1 MNSQVI
7 ERNNIHE
14 MGNLTARET
23 ILFAHGYGSD
33 QTAWRLITPAFEKD
47 YHLVLYDLVGCGNSS
62 VDAYDRSEYESLHD
76 YADDLIEICDRLE
89 LRQVTLVA
97 HSVSGMIGAL
107 ASIKRP
113 GLFKRMV
120 FIGASPCYLVDGDY
134 NGGFT
139 REAVAG
145 LLNAIG
151 DNYNAW
157 AWGFAPVAMN
167 APEQPMLG
175 EEFAL
180 SLSSMRPDVSL
191 GIATTIF
198 LSDHRKD
205 LDTVAGPVLIMQAHN
220 DVAVPDQVGEYL
232 HRVIP
237 NSRLEWI
244 STNGHFPHLS
254 NPVEVIDAIKKFL
267 AEM

>member
-1 MNSQVI
+1 MDTQFI

-14 MGNLTARET
+14 MGNLAARET

-33 QTAWRLITPAFEKD
+33 QTAWRFITPAFEKD
-47 YHLVLYDLVGCGNSS
+47 YHLVLYDLMGCGKSD
-62 VDAYDRSEYESLHD
+62 VDSYNRSEYESLYD

-139 REAVAG
+139 RDAVAG

-151 DNYNAW
+151 DNYLTW
-157 AWGFAPVAMN
+157 ARGFAPVAMN
-167 APEQPMLG
+167 APEQPFLG
-175 EEFAL
+175 DEFAL

-198 LSDHRKD
+198 LSDHRKN
-205 LDTVAGPVLIMQAHN
+205 LDTMEGPVLILQAHN
-220 DVAVPDQVGEYL
+220 DVAVPDAVGEYL
-232 HRVIP
+232 QRVIP
-237 NSRLEWI
+237 GSRLQWI

-254 NPVEVIDAIKKFL
+254 NPAEVIEAIEGFL
-267 AEM
+267 ADV